1 MWHKYKNGNH
11 NVYINDKNGTKIRET
26 IDTDAKEFI
35 SDFADSVDFKITN
48 KCFNNCAFCHEKSTP
63 NGEEGHMDDWNFL
76 DTLHPYTEMAIGGGD
91 ILTFS
96 KLYELLELLK
106 SKNIYANI
114 TVSQNNI
121 FDNKIDYLVENKL
134 VKGIGVSLY
143 GYSKDDITRI
153 KSLPNTVVHLING
166 VTACEDSFHQLAD
179 KDLKI
184 LILGYK
190 TFGRGIEYI
199 KNNSYIYKNMQWVE
213 QNIEDYMMRFK
224 VVSFDNLAVEQLKLK
239 EKLTET
245 QWKMFYGGDDGT
257 HTFYIDGVNKQFAK
271 SSTSTKRFDL
281 LNNID
286 DMFHIIQQQ

>member
-11 NVYINDKNGTKIRET
+11 FVYINDKNGTKIRET
-26 IDTDAKEFI
+26 IDKNATEFI
-35 SDFADSVDFKITN
+35 SDFKITN
-48 KCFNNCAFCHEKSTP
+48 KCFNNCPFCHEKSTS
-63 NGEEGHMDDWNFL
+63 NGEEGHMDDWKFL

-121 FDNKIDYLVENKL
+121 FDNKIDYLVEHEL

-143 GYSKDDITRI
+143 GYRKDDITRI
-153 KSLPNTVVHLING
+153 KTLPNTVVHLING
-166 VTACEDSFHQLAD
+166 VTACEASFHQLAD

-190 TFGRGIEYI
+190 TFGRGIDFVKDSPWI
-199 KNNSYIYKNMQWVE
+199 QDNMDWVE
-213 QNIEDYMMRFK
+213 KNIEDYMMKFK

-239 EKLTET
+239 DKLTEK
-245 QWKMFYGGDDGT
+245 QWRLFYGGDDGT

-271 SSTSTKRFDL
+271 SSTSTERFDL
-281 LNNID
+281 LDNID
-286 DMFHIIQQQ
+286 DMFNIIRQ

>member
-11 NVYINDKNGTKIRET
+11 FVYINDKNGTKIRET
-26 IDTDAKEFI
+26 IDKNSTEFI

-48 KCFNNCAFCHEKSTP
+48 KCFNNCPFCHEKSTS
-63 NGEEGHMDDWNFL
+63 NGEEGCIDNWKFL

-121 FDNKIDYLVENKL
+121 FDNKIDYLVEHEL

-143 GYSKDDITRI
+143 GYRKDDIARI
-153 KSLPNTVVHLING
+153 KSLPNTVIHFING
-166 VTACEDSFHQLAD
+166 VTASEASFHQLAD
-179 KDLKI
+179 KDLKV

-190 TFGRGIEYI
+190 TFGRGIDFAKDSPWI
-199 KNNSYIYKNMQWVE
+199 QDNMNWVE
-213 QNIEDYMMRFK
+213 KNIEDYMMKFK

-239 EKLTET
+239 DKLTEK
-245 QWKMFYGGDDGT
+245 QWELFYGGDDGT

-271 SSTSTKRFDL
+271 SSTSTERFDL
-281 LNNID
+281 LDNID
-286 DMFHIIQQQ
+286 DMFNIIRQ

>member
-11 NVYINDKNGTKIRET
+11 FVYINDKNGTKIRET
-26 IDTDAKEFI
+26 IDKNATEFI

-48 KCFNNCAFCHEKSTP
+48 KCFNNCPFCHEKSTS
-63 NGEEGHMDDWNFL
+63 NGEEGCINNWKFL

-121 FDNKIDYLVENKL
+121 YDNKIDYLVEHEL

-143 GYSKDDITRI
+143 GYRKYDIARI
-153 KSLPNTVVHLING
+153 KSLPNTVIHLING
-166 VTACEDSFHQLAD
+166 ITACEASFHQLAD
-179 KDLKI
+179 KDLKV

-190 TFGRGIEYI
+190 TFGRGVDFVKDSPWIQD
-199 KNNSYIYKNMQWVE
+199 NMNWVE
-213 QNIEDYMMRFK
+213 KNIEEYMMRFN

-239 EKLTET
+239 DKLTEK
-245 QWKMFYGGDDGT
+245 QWELFYGGDDGT

-271 SSTSTKRFDL
+271 SSTSTERFDL
-281 LNNID
+281 LDNID
-286 DMFHIIQQQ
+286 DMFNIIRQ

>member
-11 NVYINDKNGTKIRET
+11 FVYINDKNGTKIRET
-26 IDTDAKEFI
+26 IDKNATEFI

-48 KCFNNCAFCHEKSTP
+48 KCFNNCPFCHEKSTS
-63 NGEEGHMDDWNFL
+63 NGEEGCIDNWKFL

-91 ILTFS
+91 VLTFS

-121 FDNKIDYLVENKL
+121 FDNKIDYLVEHEL

-143 GYSKDDITRI
+143 GYRKDDIARI
-153 KSLPNTVVHLING
+153 KSLPNTVIHLING
-166 VTACEDSFHQLAD
+166 VTACEASFHQLAD

-190 TFGRGIEYI
+190 TFGRGIDFAKDSPWI
-199 KNNSYIYKNMQWVE
+199 QDNINWVE
-213 QNIEDYMMRFK
+213 KNIEDYMMKFK

-239 EKLTET
+239 DKLTEK
-245 QWKMFYGGDDGT
+245 QWELFYGGDDGT

-271 SSTSTKRFDL
+271 SSTSTERFDL
-281 LNNID
+281 LDNID
-286 DMFHIIQQQ
+286 DMFNIIKQ

>member
-11 NVYINDKNGTKIRET
+11 FVYINDKNGTKIRET
-26 IDTDAKEFI
+26 IDKNATKFI

-48 KCFNNCAFCHEKSTP
+48 KCFNNCPFCHEKSTS
-63 NGEEGHMDDWNFL
+63 NGEEGCIDNWKFL

-121 FDNKIDYLVENKL
+121 FDNKIDYLVEHEL

-143 GYSKDDITRI
+143 GYRKDDIARI
-153 KSLPNTVVHLING
+153 KSLPNTVIHLING
-166 VTACEDSFHQLAD
+166 VTACEASFHQLAD
-179 KDLKI
+179 KDLKV

-190 TFGRGIEYI
+190 TFGRGIDFVKDSPWI
-199 KNNSYIYKNMQWVE
+199 QDNINWVE
-213 QNIEDYMMRFK
+213 KNIEDYMMKFK

-239 EKLTET
+239 DKLTEK
-245 QWKMFYGGDDGT
+245 QWELFYGGDDGT

-271 SSTSTKRFDL
+271 SSTSTERFDL
-281 LNNID
+281 LDNID
-286 DMFHIIQQQ
+286 DMFNIIRQ

>member
-11 NVYINDKNGTKIRET
+11 FVYINDKNGTKIRET
-26 IDTDAKEFI
+26 IDKNATEFI

-48 KCFNNCAFCHEKSTP
+48 KCFNNCPFCHEKSTS
-63 NGEEGHMDDWNFL
+63 NGEEGCIDNWKFL

-91 ILTFS
+91 VLTFS

-121 FDNKIDYLVENKL
+121 FDNKIDYLVEHEL

-143 GYSKDDITRI
+143 GYRKDDITRI
-153 KSLPNTVVHLING
+153 KSLPNTVIHLING
-166 VTACEDSFHQLAD
+166 VTACEASFHQLAD

-190 TFGRGIEYI
+190 TFGRGIDFAKDSPWI
-199 KNNSYIYKNMQWVE
+199 QDNINWVE
-213 QNIEDYMMRFK
+213 KNIEDYMMKFK

-239 EKLTET
+239 DKLTEK
-245 QWKMFYGGDDGT
+245 QWELFYGGDDGT

-271 SSTSTKRFDL
+271 SSTSTERFDL
-281 LNNID
+281 LDNID
-286 DMFHIIQQQ
+286 DMFNIIKQ

>member
-11 NVYINDKNGTKIRET
+11 FVYINDKNGTKIRET
-26 IDTDAKEFI
+26 IDKNATEFI

-48 KCFNNCAFCHEKSTP
+48 KCFNNCPFCHEKSTS
-63 NGEEGHMDDWNFL
+63 NGKEGCIDNWKFL

-91 ILTFS
+91 VLTFS

-121 FDNKIDYLVENKL
+121 FDNKIDYLVEHEL

-143 GYSKDDITRI
+143 GYRKDDITRI
-153 KSLPNTVVHLING
+153 KSLPNTVIHLING
-166 VTACEDSFHQLAD
+166 VTACEASFHQLAD
-179 KDLKI
+179 KDLKV

-190 TFGRGIEYI
+190 TFGRGIDFVKDSPWI
-199 KNNSYIYKNMQWVE
+199 QDNMNWVE
-213 QNIEDYMMRFK
+213 KNIEDYMMKFK

-239 EKLTET
+239 DKLTEK
-245 QWKMFYGGDDGT
+245 QWKLFYGGDDGT

-271 SSTSTKRFDL
+271 SSTSTERFDL
-281 LNNID
+281 LDNID
-286 DMFHIIQQQ
+286 DMFNIIRQ

>member
-11 NVYINDKNGTKIRET
+11 FVYINDKNGTKIRET
-26 IDTDAKEFI
+26 IDKNATKFI

-48 KCFNNCAFCHEKSTP
+48 KCFNNCPFCHEKSTS
-63 NGEEGHMDDWNFL
+63 NGEEGCIDNWKFL

-121 FDNKIDYLVENKL
+121 FDNKIDYLVEHEL

-143 GYSKDDITRI
+143 GYRKDDIARI

-166 VTACEDSFHQLAD
+166 VTASEASFHQLAD
-179 KDLKI
+179 KDLKV

-190 TFGRGIEYI
+190 TFGRGIDFAKDSPWI
-199 KNNSYIYKNMQWVE
+199 QDNMNWVE
-213 QNIEDYMMRFK
+213 KNIEDYMMKFK

-239 EKLTET
+239 DKLTEK
-245 QWKMFYGGDDGT
+245 QWELFYGGDDGT

-271 SSTSTKRFDL
+271 SSTSTERFDL
-281 LNNID
+281 LDNID
-286 DMFHIIQQQ
+286 DMFNIIRQ

>member
-11 NVYINDKNGTKIRET
+11 FVYINDKNGTKIRET
-26 IDTDAKEFI
+26 IDKNATEFI

-48 KCFNNCAFCHEKSTP
+48 KCFNNCPFCHEKSTS
-63 NGEEGHMDDWNFL
+63 NGEEGCIDNWKFL

-121 FDNKIDYLVENKL
+121 FDNKIDYLVEHEL

-143 GYSKDDITRI
+143 GYRKDDITRI
-153 KSLPNTVVHLING
+153 KSLPNTVIHLING
-166 VTACEDSFHQLAD
+166 VTACEASFHQLAD
-179 KDLKI
+179 KDLKV

-190 TFGRGIEYI
+190 TFGRGIDFVKDSPWI
-199 KNNSYIYKNMQWVE
+199 QDNMNWVE
-213 QNIEDYMMRFK
+213 KNIEDYMMKFK

-239 EKLTET
+239 DKLTEK
-245 QWKMFYGGDDGT
+245 QWELFYGGDDGT

-271 SSTSTKRFDL
+271 SSTSTERFDL
-281 LNNID
+281 LDNID
-286 DMFHIIQQQ
+286 DMFNIIRQ

>member
-11 NVYINDKNGTKIRET
+11 FVYINDKNGTKIRET
-26 IDTDAKEFI
+26 IDKNATKFI

-48 KCFNNCAFCHEKSTP
+48 KCFNNCPFCHEKSTS
-63 NGEEGHMDDWNFL
+63 NGEEGCIDNWKFL

-121 FDNKIDYLVENKL
+121 FDNKIDYLVEHKL

-143 GYSKDDITRI
+143 GYRKDDIARI
-153 KSLPNTVVHLING
+153 KSLPNTVIHLING
-166 VTACEDSFHQLAD
+166 VTACEASFHQLAD

-190 TFGRGIEYI
+190 TFGRGIDFVKDSPWI
-199 KNNSYIYKNMQWVE
+199 QDNMNWVE
-213 QNIEDYMMRFK
+213 KNIEDYMMKFK

-239 EKLTET
+239 DKLTEK
-245 QWKMFYGGDDGT
+245 QWELFYGGDDGT

-271 SSTSTKRFDL
+271 SSTSTERFDL
-281 LNNID
+281 LDNID
-286 DMFHIIQQQ
+286 DMFNIIRQ